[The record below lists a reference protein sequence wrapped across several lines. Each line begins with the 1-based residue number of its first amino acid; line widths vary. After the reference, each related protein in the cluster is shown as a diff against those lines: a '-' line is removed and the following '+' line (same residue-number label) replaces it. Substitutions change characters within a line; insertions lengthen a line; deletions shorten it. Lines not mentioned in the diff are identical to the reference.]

1 MTDEQIKDLIKRRR
15 IQMITSSYLYYKLDY
30 SLYDDYQWTMMAD
43 ELRELQQKYPELS
56 EQVEWY
62 KEEFRGWTGYSGFNL
77 PIDEKTV
84 SRAYHIMRY
93 REKRREQNG
102 QFTNNL

>member
-62 KEEFRGWTGYSGFNL
+62 KEEFRGWTGCSGFNL
-77 PIDEKTV
+77 PIDAKTV

-102 QFTNNL
+102 